1 MDRRELLAHHLAAA
15 EIEVTADLREKLLWF
30 LEELLRWN
38 RRINLTAITDPAE
51 GIEKHLVDSL
61 TLLPFLEPG
70 ERLLDLGSGGGF
82 PGLPLK
88 IVRPDLEVVSVDAV
102 GKKISFQRHV
112 ARHLNL
118 SGFTALHCRAEDL
131 PLRSECRQGFDL
143 VVSRAFADIGVFATL
158 ARPLLRSTGRIMA
171 MKGPEGR
178 KELAAAHEALEK
190 SGLCCRQVHSLRL
203 PVCAAERTLIVL
215 GACRAWE

>member
-1 MDRRELLAHHLAAA
+1 VDRRELLAHHLAAA
-15 EIEVTADLREKLLWF
+15 GIEVATDRREKLLW
-30 LEELLRWN
+30 LLDELLRWN
-38 RRINLTAITDPAE
+38 RRINLTAITDPEE

-61 TLLPFLEPG
+61 TLLPFLATG

-112 ARHLNL
+112 ARHLKL

-131 PLRSECRQGFDL
+131 PRWSECRQGFDL
-143 VVSRAFADIGVFATL
+143 VVSRAFADLATFATL
-158 ARPLLRSTGRIMA
+158 ARPLLRPTGRIMA

-178 KELAAAHEALEK
+178 KELEAARGSLEK
-190 SGLCCRQVHSLRL
+190 SGLCCRQVDALRL

-215 GACRAWE
+215 EPKKKS